1 MSEGNSSFAYRMLI
15 FSIVI
20 MVALPMM
27 ITTFVPQMA
36 LDVDE
41 AAVMD
46 DYYRFTGQERANQE
60 AVWVLTGIYTPVGTN
75 SAGEP
80 TGSYGITEDHWVYG
94 SRVTYNRPSQYMGTP
109 LDFDVTRDEKTGIY
123 KYASNSADYSENAT
137 TTDKDG
143 NPVTVNEG
151 TGHKKGDLYTSVT
164 MDISQ
169 KSNIFFAENM
179 RHGQNGE
186 YVDGE
191 PFWYEYTGY
200 RYSFQALS
208 SQITKDADG
217 NKVNIP
223 ATSSSLSLIWFN
235 YYRSDGI
242 SGQLTISG
250 SDSGVAYLTSEN
262 IIKAYNSVTSVAK
275 FNLVFNGGIEMGIY
289 IQISPYYLSQ
299 GLTVEQCYNLG
310 YWSVMVTSKTTDQ
323 AAYNSPDFNLDVWE
337 LFDTVVDLMTFD
349 YTDYKMSPMMGAI
362 CSFVVI
368 IPLYA
373 GLIAMALGS
382 WPAMA
387 AVGIM
392 AALEAIAS
400 VIKNVGWPF

>member
-27 ITTFVPQMA
+27 ITTFIPSMA

-41 AAVMD
+41 SDVMD
-46 DYYRFTGQERANQE
+46 DYYRFTGQDRANKE

-75 SAGEP
+75 SNGQP
-80 TGSYGITEDHWVYG
+80 SGSYGVTDDHWAYG

-109 LDFDVTRDEKTGIY
+109 MDFDVTRDEKTGIY
-123 KYASNSADYSENAT
+123 KYASDSADYSPNET
-137 TTDKDG
+137 VKDKNG
-143 NPVTVNEG
+143 NDVIVNEG

-164 MDISQ
+164 MDASQ
-169 KSNIFFAENM
+169 KSSIFFAENM

-186 YVDGE
+186 YKEGDA
-191 PFWYEYTGY
+191 FWYEYTGY
-200 RYSFQALS
+200 RYAFQPLS
-208 SQITKDADG
+208 SQVMKDADG
-217 NKVNIP
+217 NVVNIP
-223 ATSSSLSLIWFN
+223 ATSSSVSIIWYSF
-235 YYRSDGI
+235 YRSDGLA
-242 SGQLTISG
+242 SQMTISG
-250 SDSGVAYLTSEN
+250 NDKGVAYLTSES
-262 IIKAYNSVTSVAK
+262 IIKAFNSVTNVAR
-275 FNLVFNGGIEMGIY
+275 FSFVFNGGIEMGIY
-289 IQISPYYLSQ
+289 IQISSYYLSQ
-299 GLTVEQCYNLG
+299 GFTVEQCYNLG

-349 YTDYKMSPMMGAI
+349 YTDYKMSPMMGSIASLVI
-362 CSFVVI
+362 I

-392 AALEAIAS
+392 AAVEAIAS